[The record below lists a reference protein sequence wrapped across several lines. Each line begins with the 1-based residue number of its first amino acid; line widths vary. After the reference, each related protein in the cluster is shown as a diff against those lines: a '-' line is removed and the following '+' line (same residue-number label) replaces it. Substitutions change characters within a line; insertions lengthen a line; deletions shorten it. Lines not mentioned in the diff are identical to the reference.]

1 MIDELNALESKALDV
16 IGQADAEA
24 ALREHEVHFLGK
36 KGALTA
42 ILRGMRNVEPA
53 QRPIIGQR
61 VNEVRSAVQAP
72 SQIAEKALSVR
83 ASKRCA
89 MTRTSTPHC
98 RVAPCM
104 WVRYTHSRP

>member
-16 IGQADAEA
+16 ISQADAEA

-53 QRPIIGQR
+53 QRFIIG
-61 VNEVRSAVQAP
+61 
-72 SQIAEKALSVR
+72 
-83 ASKRCA
+83 
-89 MTRTSTPHC
+89 
-98 RVAPCM
+98 
-104 WVRYTHSRP
+104 